1 MLKLLGL
8 TKKFL
13 LDSLQNTNKQFWIK
27 LHIITILSFMNKVT
41 QRSTQLSI
49 NIDLELYESPI
60 FQTYASN
67 LKLEMRGEENL

>member
-1 MLKLLGL
+1 
-8 TKKFL
+8 
-13 LDSLQNTNKQFWIK
+13 
-27 LHIITILSFMNKVT
+27 MNKVT

>member
-41 QRSTQLSI
+41 QRSI